1 MRDYDKEPIIVKND
15 ITAFFALY
23 ILVICGGIW
32 LFYAYIGDEKNIHT
46 SWALGYCC
54 CLYPYP
60 YKVNN
65 K

>member
-32 LFYAYIGDEKNIHT
+32 LFYAYIGDEKIYIQAGLLAT
-46 SWALGYCC
+46 AVACILI
-54 CLYPYP
+54 PI
-60 YKVNN
+60 K
-65 K
+65 